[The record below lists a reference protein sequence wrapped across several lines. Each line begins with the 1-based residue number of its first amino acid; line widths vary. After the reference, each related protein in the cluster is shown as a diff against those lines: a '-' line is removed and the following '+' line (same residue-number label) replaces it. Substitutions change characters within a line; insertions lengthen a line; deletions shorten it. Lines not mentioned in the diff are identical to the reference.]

1 MDSGELITCKDCGI
15 PFIFTSG
22 ESKFYESHGWGK
34 PIRCKNC
41 RERKKKRFQE
51 AEKYFGIREA
61 MRNST
66 YTKRDT
72 KGTFINRSGSS
83 WTHIDEVFIPLE
95 PIPIWREEDPNWSIE
110 ESIGF

>member
-1 MDSGELITCKDCGI
+1 MDSVELITCKDCGI

-22 ESKFYESHGWGK
+22 ESRFYESHGWGN

-41 RERKKKRFQE
+41 REKKKQRRQE
-51 AEKYFGIREA
+51 AEKYFGIHEA
-61 MRNST
+61 IRNSN

-83 WTHIDEVFIPLE
+83 WTRIDEVFIPIE
-95 PIPIWREEDPNWSIE
+95 SIPIWREEDPIWADE
-110 ESIGF
+110 ESVDF